1 MANESLNDITLNTSV
16 ATLKKKLETENCRF
30 QTRYKKMGGALHAAL
45 ALKHT
50 NIILLEGEV
59 LSSVN
64 TCNIETTA
72 TSSTLSH
79 SFTGSIFP
87 EEGNSMITTTARTPP
102 LSETVLPKVL
112 PISISMAT
120 TSSRQVRVIPNPLT
134 STNV

>member
-64 TCNIETTA
+64 TCNIETTV

-79 SFTGSIFP
+79 SFTC
-87 EEGNSMITTTARTPP
+87 R
-102 LSETVLPKVL
+102 
-112 PISISMAT
+112 
-120 TSSRQVRVIPNPLT
+120 
-134 STNV
+134 